1 MVAHWRVPVKKEKT
15 MTIQEKIQK
24 LRAHRSSF
32 AQSLVQQFLT
42 RGSLTERQLPYV
54 DKLLA
59 EMDQPREAPPPSA
72 SVGSLAPV
80 LVMFKIAAQH
90 LKFPKVRLATEDGT
104 PVVLSL
110 AGANSKNAGM
120 VYVKLDGM
128 YAGKVDHQGNV
139 WKSGDI
145 TGQEWEQTVK
155 VLTELASH
163 PAQAAKAYGQRTGNC
178 CFCGTEITT
187 KESLAVGYGPI
198 CAEHYGLP
206 WGDTN

>member
-1 MVAHWRVPVKKEKT
+1 MI
-15 MTIQEKIQK
+15 MTLQEKMQK

-32 AQSLVQQFLT
+32 AQSLCDQFET

-59 EMDQPREAPPPSA
+59 ELDQPKAAPAPNA
-72 SVGSLAPV
+72 MVGSLAPM
-80 LVMFKIAAQH
+80 LTMFKFAAQH
-90 LKFPKVRLATEDGT
+90 LKFPKVRLATESGT

-110 AGANSKNAGM
+110 AGPNSKNAGM
-120 VYVKLDGM
+120 VYVKFDGM
-128 YAGKVDHQGNV
+128 YAGKVDHQGNA
-139 WKSGDI
+139 WKSSDV
-145 TGQEWEQTVK
+145 TGQEWEETVK
-155 VLTELASH
+155 VLKELAEH
-163 PAQAAKAYGQRTGNC
+163 PTQAAKAYGHRTGNC